1 MQSLGPNWTDYY
13 KITKGETMRR
23 SFPVLILTLF
33 IGLAGAQ
40 TVTIEEAR
48 EDLNGDGIPDHLG
61 EILTIEGIA
70 TCEGTLFST
79 TGLSFYVQDETA
91 GINVYAYSSA
101 SPGTITAGERWRMT
115 GEIKQYN
122 GLVEISPSDPSDFV
136 YIDTPGVPQPYQ
148 LALNQGVSEGLEGL
162 LLAIGSSSLGQWVTV
177 ANDPESAGGGY
188 NFNVWNGQNA
198 VAVRVNETTQINVS
212 SISAGTRLFIIGIG
226 GQYDSE
232 PPYDS
237 GYQLLPRYQSDL
249 TVYEPSISSGF
260 HLTLLTDNP
269 FAPVLGETL
278 NMEYGGPS
286 DMRFTVTVFDRSGRD
301 VRHLADSRTAGDV
314 IQWNGKND
322 SGEILP
328 IGPYVVLLEGVDS
341 DGKRFTTTETAV
353 IAAPLN

>member
-1 MQSLGPNWTDYY
+1 
-13 KITKGETMRR
+13 MRQ

-40 TVTIEEAR
+40 TVTIGEAR

-61 EILTIEGIA
+61 EILTVEGIA
-70 TCEGTLFST
+70 TCEGTLFSS
-79 TGLSFYVQDETA
+79 TGLSFYIQDSTA

-101 SPGTITAGERWRMT
+101 SPGSILAGERWRMT

-136 YIDTPGVPQPYQ
+136 YIDNPGVPQPLQ
-148 LALNQGVSEGLEGL
+148 LGLNQGVNEGVEGL
-162 LLAIGSSSLGQWVTV
+162 LLVLGNSTAGQWVTV
-177 ANDPESAGGGY
+177 ANNPESAGGGY
-188 NFNVWNGQNA
+188 NFEVWNGQTA
-198 VAVRVNETTQINVS
+198 VAVRVNETTEINVS
-212 SISAGTRLFIIGIG
+212 SIIAGTRLFLIGIG

-249 TVYEPSISSGF
+249 QIYEPSISSGF
-260 HLTLLTDNP
+260 HLTLLTSNP
-269 FAPVLGETL
+269 FAPSLGETL

-286 DMRFTVTVFDRSGRD
+286 DMRFTVTVFDRSGKD
-301 VRHLADSRTAGDV
+301 VRHLADSRPAGDV
-314 IQWNGKND
+314 VQWNGRND

-328 IGPYVVLLEGVDS
+328 IGPYVVLLEGVDAE
-341 DGKRFTTTETAV
+341 GKRYTTTETVVVAT
-353 IAAPLN
+353 PLN